1 MTAAIEPHPALAPLL
16 AFIGTWE
23 GEGEGEYPTIAP
35 FRYRERLSF
44 EQVGKPFLT
53 YEQRTWSVTN
63 GAPMHRECGYLRII
77 PDTSPPVVEF
87 IIAQPTGIAEV
98 AEGTLAD
105 GVVDVSTTTTGCTA
119 TAVPV
124 SGVRRRLWLEDAAL
138 HYELSMATPGTI
150 DARHLAARLDRIDR
164 P

>member
-1 MTAAIEPHPALAPLL
+1 MTAVIEPHPGLTPLL
-16 AFIGTWE
+16 AFVGTWE
-23 GEGEGEYPTIAP
+23 GEGEGEYPTIEP
-35 FRYRERLSF
+35 FRYREQLTF

-53 YEQRTWSVTN
+53 YEQRTWSVAT

-77 PDTSPPVVEF
+77 PETSPPVVEF
-87 IIAQPTGIAEV
+87 VIAQPTGIAEV

-105 GVVDVSTTTTGCTA
+105 GVVDVSTTTTGYTA

-124 SGVRRRLWLEDAAL
+124 SGVRRRLWIDGASLR
-138 HYELSMATPGTI
+138 YEVSMATPGTT
-150 DARHLAARLDRIDR
+150 DARHLVACLERVHR